1 MSDDS
6 HEYDEDALA
15 FIEDERA
22 RISALHLTCPKQIW
36 LQIDPEAE
44 QFDGWEAQTWCS
56 DQIND
61 TDVRYVLAASRDA
74 EVAELK
80 ESLRLAC
87 EIREG
92 TTMGEQRL
100 AYWLQLQ
107 SDNDQL
113 REQVTLLRSLVPKR
127 IPNGFVSFGKYYSE
141 QEDKFNEPYNSMCK
155 FKRKYLSDCEEAL
168 AATEPKEQEY
178 RGVHVAKEQGK

>member
-1 MSDDS
+1 MTYENSLLPRVWELERS
-6 HEYDEDALA
+6 LA
-15 FIEDERA
+15 
-22 RISALHLTCPKQIW
+22 SA
-36 LQIDPEAE
+36 
-44 QFDGWEAQTWCS
+44 
-56 DQIND
+56 
-61 TDVRYVLAASRDA
+61 VRVNESLRQQLASRDA

-127 IPNGFVSFGKYYSE
+127 IPDGFVSFGKYYSE

-168 AATEPKEQEY
+168 AATADIDGLILCHAEPVRYIYEYPYWDGSSVWRDKPSFDGVNANKSMPLYRAWEPK
-178 RGVHVAKEQGK
+178 